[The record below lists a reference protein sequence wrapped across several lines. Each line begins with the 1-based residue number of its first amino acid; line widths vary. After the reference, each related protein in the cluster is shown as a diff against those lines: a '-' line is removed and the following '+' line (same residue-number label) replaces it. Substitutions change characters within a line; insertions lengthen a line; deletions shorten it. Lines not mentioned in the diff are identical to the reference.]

1 MADQTTPLT
10 REQINARM
18 GRVPLF
24 AVFMWAD
31 GDYDPETS
39 WRSELQSEYLRWQ
52 LDLQDRGLLLAAGPL
67 DYDLD
72 VRDPARPLGM
82 YILAV
87 GSKDEAQR
95 IADQEPFFRSGL
107 RKHLVSAYFLNEGTA
122 IAEGRRLLA
131 DRVKQPDTS
140 PSSNTAS
147 AEAVDPPRS
156 ATEAKR

>member
-1 MADQTTPLT
+1 
-10 REQINARM
+10 M

-39 WRSELQSEYLRWQ
+39 WRGELQSEYLCWQ

-72 VRDPARPLGM
+72 VRDLARPLGM

-107 RKHLVSAYFLNEGTA
+107 RKHRVSAYFLNEGTA
-122 IAEGRRLLA
+122 ITEGRRLLA
-131 DRVKQPDTS
+131 DRLKQPGTS
-140 PSSNTAS
+140 PSSNTPS
-147 AEAVDPPRS
+147 ADAVNPPRS
-156 ATEAKR
+156 ATEARS

>member
-1 MADQTTPLT
+1 MAEQPAPLT
-10 REQINARM
+10 REQIDERM

-31 GDYDPETS
+31 GDYDPATS
-39 WRSELQSEYLRWQ
+39 WRGELMSEYLRWQ

-72 VRDPARPLGM
+72 VHDLEQPLGM

-107 RKHLVSAYFLNEGTA
+107 RRHRVSAYFLNEGTA
-122 IAEGRRLLA
+122 IAEGRRLLG
-131 DRVKQPDTS
+131 
-140 PSSNTAS
+140 
-147 AEAVDPPRS
+147 RS
-156 ATEAKR
+156 ARTAG

>member
-1 MADQTTPLT
+1 MTEQPAPLT
-10 REQINARM
+10 REQISARM

-31 GDYDPETS
+31 GDYDPATA
-39 WRSELQSEYLRWQ
+39 WRGELMSEYLRWQ

-72 VRDPARPLGM
+72 VRDPERPLGM

-87 GSKDEAQR
+87 GSNDEAQR
-95 IADQEPFFRSGL
+95 IADRVDGKTARLP
-107 RKHLVSAYFLNEGTA
+107 LVERA

-131 DRVKQPDTS
+131 
-140 PSSNTAS
+140 
-147 AEAVDPPRS
+147 RS
-156 ATEAKR
+156 ARVVG

>member
-1 MADQTTPLT
+1 MADQPTPLT

-31 GDYDPETS
+31 GDYDPATA
-39 WRSELQSEYLRWQ
+39 WRGELMSEYLRWL

-72 VRDPARPLGM
+72 VRDLERPLGM
-82 YILAV
+82 YLLAV

-95 IADQEPFFRSGL
+95 IADQEPFFRAGL
-107 RKHLVSAYFLNEGTA
+107 RKHRVSAYILNEGTA
-122 IAEGRRLLA
+122 IAEGRRLL
-131 DRVKQPDTS
+131 D
-140 PSSNTAS
+140 
-147 AEAVDPPRS
+147 RS
-156 ATEAKR
+156 AQVNG